1 MSASRP
7 GKPELLV
14 VGVGN
19 EMMRDEGVGMA
30 VARELQGRELGARVR
45 VLELGTRGFDLICEM
60 EGVARVIVIDAVRA
74 GGEPGS
80 IYQFAPEQARSTND
94 AGGTEVPPLR
104 RTSSLHGLDLLD
116 VIELAAVTGIRP
128 EVTIVGVE
136 PEEVAPGQGLS
147 PTVGRRVGE
156 LVEMVERLVED
167 NAA

>member
-7 GKPELLV
+7 AKPDLLV

-80 IYQFAPEQARSTND
+80 IYQFTPEQAQGTND
-94 AGGTEVPPLR
+94 AGGTEVPPSGAPR
-104 RTSSLHGLDLLD
+104 RCTVSTCWTSSSW
-116 VIELAAVTGIRP
+116 P
-128 EVTIVGVE
+128 
-136 PEEVAPGQGLS
+136 LS
-147 PTVGRRVGE
+147 PASGRR
-156 LVEMVERLVED
+156 
-167 NAA
+167 

>member
-7 GKPELLV
+7 AKADLRV

-80 IYQFAPEQARSTND
+80 IYQFTPEQARSTNS
-94 AGGTEVPPLR
+94 

-128 EVTIVGVE
+128 EVVIVGVE

-167 NAA
+167 DAA